1 MSDSIKELKDVTEKI
16 TNLPTLPTVL
26 TEIGRLMQDPHTT
39 ADEVGE
45 AISGDQSL
53 SSKVLKLVNSAFYGF
68 PGRISTVTHAIVI
81 LGFATVKNMV
91 FTASVLNYFSEKENR
106 GVFDVE
112 KFWQHSVSVGA
123 AAKAIAH
130 YKGIKEEEEYF
141 IAGLL
146 HDIGKVIL
154 NQYSMADMTKIM
166 KVVMEK
172 NCLFFD
178 AEREV
183 LGITH
188 QDVGGWL
195 AGKWNFPKSLRYSVE
210 YHHYPP
216 AAKEHLKITS
226 VVHIADIFVRSM
238 GIGSGGDKKV
248 PMVNSKAWEEVK
260 IKEEDF
266 PKLLTG
272 IENEIEKASV
282 FFTLT

>member
-1 MSDSIKELKDVTEKI
+1 MSDNIKELREVTQKI

-81 LGFATVKNMV
+81 LGFATVKNMIL
-91 FTASVLNYFSEKENR
+91 TASVLNYFATK
-106 GVFDVE
+106 GDKGAFDVE

-123 AAKAIAH
+123 AAKSIAQ

-154 NQYSMADMTKIM
+154 NQYSMTDMVKIM
-166 KVVMEK
+166 KVVIEK
-172 NCLFFD
+172 KCLFFD
-178 AEREV
+178 AEKEV

-195 AGKWNFPKSLRYSVE
+195 AGEWNFPKSLRYSIE

-216 AAKEHLKITS
+216 AAKEHSKMAS
-226 VVHIADIFVRSM
+226 VVHMADILVRAM
-238 GIGSGGDKKV
+238 GVGSGGDRKI
-248 PMVNSKAWEEVK
+248 PMINSKAWEEVN
-260 IKEEDF
+260 IKEDDF
-266 PKLLTG
+266 PKLLTN